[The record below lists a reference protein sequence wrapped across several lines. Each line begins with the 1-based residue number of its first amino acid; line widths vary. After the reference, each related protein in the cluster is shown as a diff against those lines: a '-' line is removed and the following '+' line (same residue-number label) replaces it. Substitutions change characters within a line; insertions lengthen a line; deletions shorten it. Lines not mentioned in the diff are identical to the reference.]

1 LKPRLF
7 IGSSS
12 ENLDVAWAMQTA
24 LERVAEVTVWDQG
37 VFSLSRYNLEAL
49 LESLFNTDFGA
60 FVFAPNDVTN
70 IRGEDKATVR
80 DNVIFELGLFVGRL
94 GRERCFIV
102 LPKGDQGV
110 LHLPTDLLGL
120 TPAQYVATR
129 QDGNLLAALGPAC
142 AAIARNVENLGP
154 LVGPAKPPKDPLTRE
169 ERVELTEQERMI
181 LTAMISGE
189 HAMRSLTGLAR
200 DSKLPK
206 TTVNLAIASL
216 MKKALVEQER
226 SRTSG
231 QLRWFP
237 TELGRRLAAVS

>member
-1 LKPRLF
+1 MKPRLF

-12 ENLDVAWAMQTA
+12 ENLDVAYAMQTA

-49 LESLFNTDFGA
+49 LESLFSTDFGA

-129 QDGNLLAALGPAC
+129 QDGNLRAALGPAC
-142 AAIARNVENLGP
+142 AAIARNVDNLGT
-154 LVGPAKPPKDPLTRE
+154 LVPSHEDPVKTSRPKPRVSPIRD

-216 MKKALVEQER
+216 MKK
-226 SRTSG
+226 
-231 QLRWFP
+231 
-237 TELGRRLAAVS
+237 ELDRKSVV